1 MNKKNCKPDKGV
13 IALAYADNCIMDES
27 CTCYPYKGE
36 GGCLDCRSCADP
48 QYMLACMATREPE
61 QLGAW
66 VVERYNEAMQNDSLN

>member
-1 MNKKNCKPDKGV
+1 M
-13 IALAYADNCIMDES
+13 
-27 CTCYPYKGE
+27 
-36 GGCLDCRSCADP
+36 DCRSCADP